1 MDNNVQPKKRKF
13 FYPFVGFFSS
23 MIFKKVK
30 RQLIK
35 LYEGLTLKAEKPLEY
50 WAKNENKNSAKIN
63 AKING
68 S

>member
-1 MDNNVQPKKRKF
+1 MEWVIMSDQKEKILLSIR
-13 FYPFVGFFSS
+13 GFFSS

-35 LYEGLTLKAEKPLEY
+35 IYEGLTLKAEKPLGY
-50 WAKNENKNSAKIN
+50 WAKNKNSAKNN

>member
-1 MDNNVQPKKRKF
+1 
-13 FYPFVGFFSS
+13 

-35 LYEGLTLKAEKPLEY
+35 IYEGLTLKAEKPLGY
-50 WAKNENKNSAKIN
+50 WAKNKNSAKNN

>member
-1 MDNNVQPKKRKF
+1 
-13 FYPFVGFFSS
+13 

-35 LYEGLTLKAEKPLEY
+35 IYEGLTLKAEKPLEY
-50 WAKNENKNSAKIN
+50 RAKNENKNSAKIN

>member
-1 MDNNVQPKKRKF
+1 MEWVIMSDQKEKILLSIR
-13 FYPFVGFFSS
+13 GFFS

-35 LYEGLTLKAEKPLEY
+35 IYEGLTLKAEKPLGY
-50 WAKNENKNSAKIN
+50 WAKNKNKNGARNNARIN
-63 AKING
+63 V

>member
-1 MDNNVQPKKRKF
+1 
-13 FYPFVGFFSS
+13 

-35 LYEGLTLKAEKPLEY
+35 IYEGLTLKAEKPLGY
-50 WAKNENKNSAKIN
+50 WAKNKNINSAENN

>member
-1 MDNNVQPKKRKF
+1 
-13 FYPFVGFFSS
+13 

-35 LYEGLTLKAEKPLEY
+35 IYEGLTLKAEKPLGY
-50 WAKNENKNSAKIN
+50 WAKNEKNSARNNARIN
-63 AKING
+63 V

>member
-1 MDNNVQPKKRKF
+1 MGNNVRPKKRKF
-13 FYPFVGFFSS
+13 FYPFVVFFSS

-35 LYEGLTLKAEKPLEY
+35 IYEGLTLKAEKPLGN
-50 WAKNENKNSAKIN
+50 WAKNENKNSARNNARIN
-63 AKING
+63 V

>member
-35 LYEGLTLKAEKPLEY
+35 IYEGLTLKAEKPLGY
-50 WAKNENKNSAKIN
+50 WAKNKNKNSARNNARIN
-63 AKING
+63 V

>member
-1 MDNNVQPKKRKF
+1 MSNNVRPKKRKF
-13 FYPFVGFFSS
+13 FYPFVVFSS

-35 LYEGLTLKAEKPLEY
+35 IYEGLTLKAEKPLGY
-50 WAKNENKNSAKIN
+50 WAKNKNKNSARNNARIN
-63 AKING
+63 V